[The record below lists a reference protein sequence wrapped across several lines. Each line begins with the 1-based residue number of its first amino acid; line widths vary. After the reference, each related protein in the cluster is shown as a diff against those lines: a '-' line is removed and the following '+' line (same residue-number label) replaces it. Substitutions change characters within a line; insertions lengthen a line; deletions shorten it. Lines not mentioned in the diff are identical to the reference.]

1 MKIPNARRLAW
12 HLLVTSL
19 LALAGI
25 GWPLPA
31 AADAAAVAD
40 AAGVPATYAHAGAQ
54 GAMPPAGWIPL
65 GEARLEAMRG
75 GFALPS
81 GLVVSFGFER
91 LAWVNGE
98 LVASIRVSIPDIA
111 NMTGPQARELAR
123 LQQLQLVQVG
133 PGNVHEGAGGGLV
146 LQNTLDGAQIR
157 VLTTIDAGSNAL
169 GLLQAVNFT
178 DALGLSGLGAL
189 GTP

>member
-1 MKIPNARRLAW
+1 MKIPNARRLGW
-12 HLLVTSL
+12 QLLVTSL
-19 LALAGI
+19 LALAAV
-25 GWPLPA
+25 GWPRPA
-31 AADAAAVAD
+31 DAADAAD
-40 AAGVPATYAHAGAQ
+40 AAGVPAMPFPAEAQ
-54 GAMPPAGWIPL
+54 DAMPPAGWMPL
-65 GEARLEAMRG
+65 AAARLDAMRG

-98 LVASIRVSIPDIA
+98 LVASVRIDVPDVA
-111 NMTGPQARELAR
+111 NMTGLQARELAQ

-133 PGNVHEGAGGGLV
+133 AGNVHDGGAGVGLV

-157 VLTTIDAGSNAL
+157 VLTTVDAGSNAL

-178 DALGLSGLGAL
+178 DALGLAGLGAP